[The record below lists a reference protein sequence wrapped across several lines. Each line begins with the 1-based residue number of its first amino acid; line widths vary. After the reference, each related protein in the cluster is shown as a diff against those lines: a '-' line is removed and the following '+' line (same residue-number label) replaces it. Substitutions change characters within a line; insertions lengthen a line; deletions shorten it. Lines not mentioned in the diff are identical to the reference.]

1 MKRVIAVLLLVIP
14 AMVSAGQDDLVCDY
28 QGYAT
33 SPESFH
39 DLVMQEKQTT
49 FVVEREFVEVEG
61 NRFDS
66 VDPKVFDLKG
76 LAITYLNKGDGSVLY
91 LYVNG
96 KGEKEVGISN
106 VEVDSDNFFKDKK
119 VFSKCRL
126 VNANRGETNGP
137 SQSLSGVKAGTD

>member
-1 MKRVIAVLLLVIP
+1 MKKVIAALLLVIP
-14 AMVSAGQDDLVCDY
+14 VMALAGQDDLVCDY
-28 QGYAT
+28 QGYAS
-33 SPESFH
+33 SPETFH
-39 DLVMQEKQTT
+39 NLAMEEKQTT
-49 FVVEREFVEVEG
+49 FIVERDFVEVEG

-66 VDPKVFDLKG
+66 VDPKAFDLKG
-76 LAITYLNKGDGSVLY
+76 LAITYLNKTDGSVLY
-91 LYVNG
+91 LYVNL

-126 VNANRGETNGP
+126 VNNNRGETNGT